1 MRATRAL
8 MMTFTS
14 LALGS
19 LVLALLIM
27 RSDGIIAR
35 EQSRR
40 YISYRLADELRQTSD
55 DLTRMTRAYAATS
68 DKRFSDYAKQILE
81 IRSGESPR
89 PEDYHTIYWDYYVAS
104 KEPPRS
110 SGEKIPLRKLMDD
123 VGFTSEEFGLMQNS
137 ETESNYLAKTIER
150 EAIQA
155 VEGRFKDATGQYTI
169 EGDPDLETAR
179 RLLYSD
185 EYHESKAAIMRPI
198 EKFLAAVDKRTE
210 ASVAKQERMRS
221 MLELPLILA
230 IAASVLLGIIAIVR
244 MGRYIIL
251 LERKEQEEEE
261 RLKREQRIAERR
273 AEQEERERE
282 REEPPSSE

>member
-1 MRATRAL
+1 MKATRVL
-8 MMTFTS
+8 MMMFTS

-68 DKRFSDYAKQILE
+68 DERFEEYVRQILD
-81 IRSGESPR
+81 IRSGARPR

-104 KEPPRS
+104 KEPPRDA
-110 SGEKIPLRKLMDD
+110 GDPIALRKLMEEE
-123 VGFTSEEFGLMQNS
+123 GFTNKEFALMLNS
-137 ETESNYLAKTIER
+137 ETNSNYLADTIEK
-150 EAIQA
+150 EAIEA
-155 VEGRFKDATGQYTI
+155 VKGNFKDETGQYTVQD
-169 EGDPDLETAR
+169 EPDLETAR

-185 EYHESKAAIMRPI
+185 EYHESKAEVMRPI
-198 EKFLAAVDKRTE
+198 EKFLAAIDRRTA
-210 ASVAKQERMRS
+210 ASVAEQKRIRS

-230 IAASVLLGIIAIVR
+230 IAASVLLGIVSIVR
-244 MGRYIIL
+244 MGRFIVL

-261 RLKREQRIAERR
+261 RLQREQRIAERR
-273 AEQEERERE
+273 AERAEEESR
-282 REEPPSSE
+282 PSE